1 MKCDDRVFLLLFVL
15 LLMLPGC
22 TAGRK
27 LAYLKRTQMNTVL
40 SLPENDMSSEDE
52 RLSPLSVPD
61 VDTLVV
67 KDHEGNDVY
76 IMNAI
81 KDEST
86 GEMVANESLVAA
98 VVTARFRN
106 VAERF
111 GKVDIRFQITVPAEL
126 QDTRWQL
133 VLSPS
138 LKVQE
143 DSIDMDDVIVTG
155 RDFRRSQ
162 LKGYQQYRKFLDR
175 IVTDSLKL
183 VDGRSLE
190 IFIERNFPEVA
201 SFKTDSSF
209 VSDEQFES
217 AFGVSVHDVVEHYKR
232 AYLLRRNKRLSSR
245 QDEMWHRYVKTP
257 ILSEGVRIDTVIN
270 KEGNLVFDYV
280 QTINVPSGLKKVDLL
295 LKGSISDSESKIY
308 DIPES
313 DKLTFYISSL
323 STLVSDEVRYKTE
336 VITRNLDVVRNGL
349 LAFRSGSGEIDEDLS
364 DNALELEKIKSILRD
379 LVTDRRFE
387 IDSIVVSANASPE
400 GALPQNNSLCS
411 IRARNASLYFERY
424 LSDLDDSLRLA
435 GGVFVEVGE
444 DFQESRFKD
453 SHESEAG
460 KIRFL
465 CRSGGEN
472 WSGLERLVAS
482 DSLMSG
488 KDKDDFNA
496 LVADIKDLDVR
507 EFNMKRKPYYKY
519 VREQLYPLLRTV
531 EFKFCLH
538 RNGMIT
544 DTVRTEIVDTV
555 YANGVSALMG
565 RDYERALALLSP
577 YEDLNAAV
585 AMIAMERNHSAL
597 DILCRLEP
605 DARVDYLSAIV
616 YSRLGDDRKAVE
628 CYIRSCRKDRA
639 YISRG
644 NLDPEVSRLIRKYA
658 LDYEL

>member
-1 MKCDDRVFLLLFVL
+1 MKCDDGVFLLLFVL

-40 SLPENDMSSEDE
+40 SLPENDISSEDE
-52 RLSPLSVPD
+52 SLSPLSVPN
-61 VDTLVV
+61 VDTFAV
-67 KDHEGNDVY
+67 KDPEGKDVY

-190 IFIERNFPEVA
+190 IFIERNFPKVA

-232 AYLLRRNKRLSSR
+232 AYLIRRNKRLSSR

-257 ILSEGVRIDTVIN
+257 ILSDGVRIDTVIN

-400 GALPQNNSLCS
+400 GAWSQNNSLCS

-453 SHESEAG
+453 SHEPEAG

-465 CRSGGEN
+465 CRSGGES

-496 LVADIKDLDVR
+496 LVSDIKDVDVR
-507 EFNMKRKPYYKY
+507 ESNMRRKPYYKY
-519 VREQLYPLLRTV
+519 VREQLYPSLRTV

-555 YANGVSALMG
+555 YANGVSALKD

-577 YEDLNAAV
+577 YEDLNAVV

-605 DARVDYLSAIV
+605 DARVDYLSL
-616 YSRLGDDRKAVE
+616 S
-628 CYIRSCRKDRA
+628 YIRGLEMTEK
-639 YISRG
+639 
-644 NLDPEVSRLIRKYA
+644 P
-658 LDYEL
+658 